1 MKKQN
6 GKSTVEKTTF
16 SAAGDF
22 HETPVNPKQK
32 DTLFRM
38 IFHEKEELLCLYNA
52 VNGTFHTDTSILE
65 IITLENAI
73 YLNVKNDLAFL
84 LTNRINMYEHQSTLC
99 PNLPLRDL
107 FYIASEYEKLVSDKS
122 LYSNTLVKLPTPNF
136 LVFYNGQESAPERS
150 VLRLSDAFEVP
161 VDDPE
166 LELKVTVLNI
176 NPGNNSKLLDCCPPL
191 KEYMLYIE
199 KVRTYAKTLSIQ
211 EAVWQSVQE
220 CIHEGILTKF
230 LTKYRNEAIRM
241 SIFECDVER
250 ELKLIRQDEYNAGLS
265 QGRTEGLMKGRTEGR
280 TEGRAEGQTEGFR
293 QAKSEGIRYLVDA
306 FRDYGHSDEEI
317 KSVIIAKYQLSE
329 EEAVSYL

>member
-1 MKKQN
+1 MKKRKQN
-6 GKSTVEKTTF
+6 GNSAKEKNTF
-16 SAAGDF
+16 SAAGDY
-22 HETPVNPKQK
+22 HEAPVNPKQK

-38 IFHEKEELLCLYNA
+38 IFHEKEELLSLYNA
-52 VNGTFHTDTSILE
+52 VNGTSYTDTGMLE

-84 LTNRINMYEHQSTLC
+84 LTNRISMYEHQSTLC

-136 LVFYNGQESAPERS
+136 IVFCNGQESAPERS
-150 VLRLSDAFEVP
+150 ALRLSDAFEVP

-166 LELKVTVLNI
+166 LELKITVLNI
-176 NPGNNSKLLDCCPPL
+176 NPGNNSNLLDCCLPL

-220 CIHEGILTKF
+220 CIREGILTKF

-250 ELKLIRQDEYNAGLS
+250 ELKLIKQDEFNAGLS
-265 QGRTEGLMKGRTEGR
+265 QGLTEGLS
-280 TEGRAEGQTEGFR
+280 
-293 QAKSEGIRYLVDA
+293 QAKDEGIRYLIEA

-317 KSVIIAKYQLSE
+317 KSVIITKYQLSE
-329 EEAVSYL
+329 EEAGSYL